1 MSEIQINSLRVKTQI
16 GVPNEERANWQ
27 ELEIDIAITPTQDFE
42 EMQDAIERAIQELP
56 EAQRMAVVMRRY
68 QDVSYEEI
76 AEVLEL
82 SVPAVKSVLFRAR
95 TELREKLRHYLES

>member
-1 MSEIQINSLRVKTQI
+1 
-16 GVPNEERANWQ
+16 
-27 ELEIDIAITPTQDFE
+27 
-42 EMQDAIERAIQELP
+42 
-56 EAQRMAVVMRRY
+56 MRRY